1 MFALKLFTVYDTKA
15 EVYFPPF
22 AARHVAEAVRQF
34 ADLVAN
40 PQSALAK
47 HPGDYRLLLC
57 GEFHQD
63 TGIVVALRDGVQLI
77 EEGLA
82 LVREAM

>member
-22 AARHVAEAVRQF
+22 GARHVAEAVRQF

-40 PQSALAK
+40 PASVLAK
-47 HPGDYRLLLC
+47 HPEDYRLFIC

-63 TGIVVALRDGVQLI
+63 SGIVVPLKDGVQLI
-77 EEGLA
+77 EEGLS